1 MTDNLDELK
10 QKWQEL
16 SARVDVLED
25 INHKLT
31 QRLACGK
38 VTNLQQQL
46 AGRIQR
52 WGVYRISFALACTGT
67 CVHAQPPGVVCFA
80 LCCVRTDCSCQFI
93 HVHTLHQVAV
103 ACRDAC
109 GRSHQEGCLY
119 QDPTAAHVHCRISL
133 FVGFLCYRYN
143 CFSV

>member
-46 AGRIQR
+46 AD
-52 WGVYRISFALACTGT
+52 V
-67 CVHAQPPGVVCFA
+67 
-80 LCCVRTDCSCQFI
+80 
-93 HVHTLHQVAV
+93 
-103 ACRDAC
+103 
-109 GRSHQEGCLY
+109 
-119 QDPTAAHVHCRISL
+119 
-133 FVGFLCYRYN
+133 
-143 CFSV
+143 FSGGGI